1 MTVKISPFSFFVCG
15 KWLTS
20 FIVSLLHFSLGLWS
34 TGGASYI
41 NPNQVSSIAR
51 VAGIWQRQGRH

>member
-1 MTVKISPFSFFVCG
+1 MTCHISPVIFVCG

-20 FIVSLLHFSLGLWS
+20 FVVSLLHFGLGLWS

-41 NPNQVSSIAR
+41 NPYQVSSIAR
-51 VAGIWQRQGRH
+51 VAGIRQRQGRH